1 MNQSVAGIL
10 LAAGSSRRFGRD
22 NKLLSPRHG
31 RPLVMHAARTL
42 AAARRQHYLAE
53 TLAVTG
59 YESEK
64 VGALLTPTLERVV
77 VNPDYRSGVAS
88 SVRCGLAA
96 TAGAGAALFMLAD
109 MPEVTGADI
118 AALVC
123 AWQSGAGTLIAPEH
137 EGQRGNPVLVGAEHF
152 AALNALSGDEGA
164 RVLFAEHPPFTV
176 PASAGV
182 LFDLD
187 TPPGDAA

>member
-1 MNQSVAGIL
+1 MSAPVAGIL

-22 NKLLSPRHG
+22 NKLLSPRQG
-31 RPLVMHAARTL
+31 QPLVMHAARTL

-59 YESEK
+59 HESDK
-64 VGALLTPTLERVV
+64 VGALLAPILERVV
-77 VNPDYRSGVAS
+77 VNPDYQTGIAS
-88 SVRCGLAA
+88 SVRCGLQAS
-96 TAGAGAALFMLAD
+96 AGAGAALFMLAD
-109 MPEVTGADI
+109 MPEVTEADI

-137 EGQRGNPVLVGAEHF
+137 EGRRGNPVLVGAEHF

-164 RVLFAEHPPFTV
+164 RVLFAEHKPFSV

-187 TPPGDAA
+187 TPPELCA